1 MVAVSPDQGHLTV
14 GALPGLA
21 VSDRGVDKALTLRD
35 AFSILDFSDAKDADR
50 KFQRLL
56 ARLAFILR

>member
-1 MVAVSPDQGHLTV
+1 MVAVSPDQGHLTG

-21 VSDRGVDKALTLRD
+21 VSDRGVDKALALRD
-35 AFSILDFSDAKDADR
+35 EFSILDFSDAKDADR